1 MKKVTGIGGVFF
13 KCKDVAAIKNWYREH
28 LGFQTSDWGASFVW
42 ADNDGKNC
50 RTEWSP
56 FKDESDYF
64 APGTLPYMINYR
76 VHDLKVL
83 IDVLRTDG
91 VTIVGDLSEYDYG
104 KFAHIMDPEGRKIEL
119 WEPID
124 AALDHAPPV
133 WTEKVTGLGG
143 VFFKSEN
150 PKEMKEWY
158 KKHLDVGDIF
168 QWRDLSINSSAITT
182 WCPFKK
188 DTDYFNPSN
197 KPYMFNY
204 RVRDLK
210 ELYEQFKSNGV
221 TIAGEIQEFDYGKFG
236 WIVDPEGTKV
246 ELWQP

>member
-13 KCKDVAAIKNWYREH
+13 KCKDVAAIKDWYRQH
-28 LGFQTSDWGASFVW
+28 LGFQISDWGASFVW
-42 ADNDGKNC
+42 ADNNRKIC

-56 FKDESDYF
+56 FKEDSDYY
-64 APGTLPYMINYR
+64 APSTLPYMVNYR
-76 VHDLKVL
+76 VHDLKTL
-83 IDVLRTDG
+83 IDTLRTEG
-91 VTIVGDLSEYDYG
+91 VTIVGELSEYDYG

-119 WEPID
+119 WEPVD
-124 AALDHAPPV
+124 DGLGDTPPL
-133 WTEKVTGLGG
+133 WTDKVTGLGG
-143 VFFKSEN
+143 VFFKSDD
-150 PKEMKEWY
+150 PKKMKEWY
-158 KKHLDVGDIF
+158 KKHLDVGDMF
-168 QWRDLSINSSAITT
+168 QWHDLVIDSEAVTT

-210 ELYEQFKSNGV
+210 ALYNSFKSNGV
-221 TIAGEIQEFDYGKFG
+221 QVAGDIQEYDYGKFG
-236 WIVDPEGTKV
+236 WIIDPEGTKV